1 MHGLASDVDATARRL
16 SCSGMKHKAQEVDE
30 TKDPWGSTMK
40 SDNKHFVK
48 ASDAEGAREIRS
60 KTGGRETY

>member
-16 SCSGMKHKAQEVDE
+16 SFDGMKHKAQEVDE

-48 ASDAEGAREIRS
+48 ASDAEDAREIRS

>member
-1 MHGLASDVDATARRL
+1 MN
-16 SCSGMKHKAQEVDE
+16 HKAQEVDE